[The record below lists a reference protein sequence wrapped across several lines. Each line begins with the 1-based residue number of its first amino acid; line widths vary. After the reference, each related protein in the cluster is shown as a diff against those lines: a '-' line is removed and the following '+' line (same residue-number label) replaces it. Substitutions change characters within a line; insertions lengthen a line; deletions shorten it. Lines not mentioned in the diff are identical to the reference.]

1 MTIQIY
7 WLTPH
12 DQRDYRPDHLTEAER
27 LAEVELLTAVDLAE
41 RRWLS
46 ALGTDDIPS
55 DPTPIQAAALWAES
69 GAGEQALAQVPG
81 GWLFA
86 ALGWRPLRFT
96 PDARQCH
103 VEGLPM
109 PLEVVG
115 MGGGSGPLD
124 YGVVVV
130 SWHNEAQA
138 TLDVR
143 FIPVPPE
150 FSDDGEDDDE
160 WSTWSED
167 RFSADAPA

>member
-1 MTIQIY
+1 MCSS
-7 WLTPH
+7 
-12 DQRDYRPDHLTEAER
+12 
-27 LAEVELLTAVDLAE
+27 
-41 RRWLS
+41 LS
-46 ALGTDDIPS
+46 SKGS
-55 DPTPIQAAALWAES
+55 DS
-69 GAGEQALAQVPG
+69 GSPP
-81 GWLFA
+81 WS
-86 ALGWRPLRFT
+86 T
-96 PDARQCH
+96 T
-103 VEGLPM
+103 
-109 PLEVVG
+109 
-115 MGGGSGPLD
+115 GSRPLD

>member
-12 DQRDYRPDHLTEAER
+12 DQRDYRPDRLTETER

-46 ALGTDDIPS
+46 ALGTDDVPS
-55 DPTPIQAAALWAES
+55 DPTPIQAAALWSES
-69 GAGEQALAQVPG
+69 EVGARALSQVSG
-81 GWLFA
+81 DLLFA
-86 ALGWRPLRFT
+86 ALGWRVLRFT
-96 PDARQCH
+96 PDARQCY
-103 VEGLPM
+103 VEGIPM

-124 YGVVVV
+124 YGVVLV
-130 SWHNEAQA
+130 SWHNRAQA
-138 TLDVR
+138 TLDIR

-150 FSDDGEDDDE
+150 VSEGAEDDGE
-160 WSTWSED
+160 WSTWRRH
-167 RFSADAPA
+167 RF